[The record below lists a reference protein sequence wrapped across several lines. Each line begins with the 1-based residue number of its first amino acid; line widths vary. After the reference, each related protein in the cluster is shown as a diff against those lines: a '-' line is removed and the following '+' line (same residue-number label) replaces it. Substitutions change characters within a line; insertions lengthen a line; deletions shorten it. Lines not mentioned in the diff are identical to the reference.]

1 MSLGWQ
7 KNWLSHI
14 YENTGLF
21 VFGEWY
27 TGDTAAEED
36 MTSFANDSGMSL
48 LDFRFANA
56 IRNLYSNSAYTMQ
69 DFYNV
74 LKATE
79 SDYEE
84 VNDQVTFID
93 NHDMSRFSTL
103 VNNNQSA
110 VNQAYALLLTSRGVP
125 TIYYRSEQYD
135 EGTSDPDNRADI
147 SSFNQSTI
155 AYQVISKL
163 TNIRKNNQALAYG
176 STEER
181 WINSDVLIFERKFGS
196 SVALIA
202 VNKGSSSYH
211 IDNLCSSLP
220 SGSYDDQLD
229 SLLSSE
235 SISVDNNGVVSSFE
249 LDGGEVGVWVYNG
262 DTDTVTIGDVDP
274 SIGIVGNEVTIT
286 GSGFGNNTGQ
296 VSFGSTVAT
305 VTSWSDSL
313 IKVKIPTVSAGD
325 YDITVTGS
333 NGSEDTFSG
342 FEVLTSSQIPVRFIV
357 NSAETSYGENVY
369 IVGNVSELGN
379 WDPDKAI
386 GVFFNSTATIAQYPS
401 WFYDINIPANTQI
414 EYKFIKK
421 NQAGE
426 VVWESGE
433 NHTLTTG
440 TTAMTTQVD
449 WQN

>member
-1 MSLGWQ
+1 MA
-7 KNWLSHI
+7 KNWLSHV

-27 TGDTAAEED
+27 TGGTVAEKD

-69 DFYNV
+69 DFYDV

-125 TIYYRSEQYD
+125 TIYYGSEQYD

-147 SSFNQSTI
+147 SSFNQNTI

-181 WINSDVLIFERKFGS
+181 WINSDVLIFERKFCS
-196 SVALIA
+196 SVALVA

-211 IDNLCSSLP
+211 IDNLYSSLP
-220 SGSYDDQLD
+220 SGNYKDQLD
-229 SLLSSE
+229 SLLSSG
-235 SISVDNNGVVSSFE
+235 SISVNNDGVVNAFD
-249 LDGGEVGVWVYNG
+249 LDGGEVGVWMY
-262 DTDTVTIGDVDP
+262 DTDTVTIGDIDP
-274 SIGIVGNEVTIT
+274 SVGIVGNEVTIT

-296 VSFGSTVAT
+296 VRFGTTVAT

-313 IKVKIPTVSAGD
+313 IRVKIPTVSAGD
-325 YDITVTGS
+325 YEVTVTGS

-342 FEVLTSSQIPVRFIV
+342 FEVLTSSQIIV
-357 NSAETSYGENVY
+357 
-369 IVGNVSELGN
+369 
-379 WDPDKAI
+379 
-386 GVFFNSTATIAQYPS
+386 
-401 WFYDINIPANTQI
+401 
-414 EYKFIKK
+414 
-421 NQAGE
+421 
-426 VVWESGE
+426 
-433 NHTLTTG
+433 
-440 TTAMTTQVD
+440 
-449 WQN
+449 